1 MIPGWTWISYPSAD
15 TLGFA
20 EALGGFVPMQGD
32 IIRSQWGQ
40 ATYTN
45 GRWRGSAS
53 QFYPGY
59 GYKYYGAP
67 LAWQKCRFVSFA
79 ALAAHLTGEAKFR
92 DELKK
97 GDKVVTIGG
106 FHGKITEVK
115 ENTVMVSLA
124 PEVTVEIEKSALVQ
138 NASQV
143 GGQN

>member
-1 MIPGWTWISYPSAD
+1 MN
-15 TLGFA
+15 TLLILLQ
-20 EALGGFVPMQGD
+20 EAQAPKGNMFTSLLPILL
-32 IIRSQWGQ
+32 IIVVLWLFFIRPQSKK
-40 ATYTN
+40 A
-45 GRWRGSAS
+45 
-53 QFYPGY
+53 
-59 GYKYYGAP
+59 K
-67 LAWQKCRFVSFA
+67 
-79 ALAAHLTGEAKFR
+79 EAQKFR

-124 PEVTVEIEKSALVQ
+124 PDTVVEIEKSALVQ

>member
-1 MIPGWTWISYPSAD
+1 MNLLTILLQAQNQQPKPGWTSLVWIV
-15 TLGFA
+15 LLIVVFW
-20 EALGGFVPMQGD
+20 LFF
-32 IIRSQWGQ
+32 IRPQSKRAKEQQ
-40 ATYTN
+40 
-45 GRWRGSAS
+45 
-53 QFYPGY
+53 
-59 GYKYYGAP
+59 
-67 LAWQKCRFVSFA
+67 
-79 ALAAHLTGEAKFR
+79 KFR

-124 PEVTVEIEKSALVQ
+124 PEITVEIEKSALVQ

>member
-1 MIPGWTWISYPSAD
+1 MWSSMIWILLIFVVFWLFFIRPQSKKAK
-15 TLGFA
+15 
-20 EALGGFVPMQGD
+20 EAQ
-32 IIRSQWGQ
+32 
-40 ATYTN
+40 
-45 GRWRGSAS
+45 
-53 QFYPGY
+53 
-59 GYKYYGAP
+59 
-67 LAWQKCRFVSFA
+67 
-79 ALAAHLTGEAKFR
+79 KFR

-124 PEVTVEIEKSALVQ
+124 PDIVVEIEKSALVQ

>member
-1 MIPGWTWISYPSAD
+1 MLLTI
-15 TLGFA
+15 L
-20 EALGGFVPMQGD
+20 L
-32 IIRSQWGQ
+32 Q
-40 ATYTN
+40 ATE
-45 GRWRGSAS
+45 
-53 QFYPGY
+53 Q
-59 GYKYYGAP
+59 AP
-67 LAWQKCRFVSFA
+67 KGNMWTSLLPFLLIIVVFWLFFIRPQSKKAK
-79 ALAAHLTGEAKFR
+79 EAQKFR

-124 PEVTVEIEKSALVQ
+124 PNMEVEIEKSALVQ